1 MLANLPAAS
10 VSTGRHRERTDA
22 DVAWW
27 LDVASTHANII
38 ISDQYDTCTYR
49 ENISESRYLPVRSLV
64 PVRVRAHLLLGCLTP
79 GEQADNG
86 TRKHASRGIDNAPC
100 VYGIPGPAGA
110 IRYTPGSLYHTFWG
124 YAEK

>member
-1 MLANLPAAS
+1 MMNSNRCCLVAS
-10 VSTGRHRERTDA
+10 VGSIPTSINSIGGQYHTHIDQGNA
-22 DVAWW
+22 SGDGCSPVWK
-27 LDVASTHANII
+27 VAS
-38 ISDQYDTCTYR
+38 
-49 ENISESRYLPVRSLV
+49 E
-64 PVRVRAHLLLGCLTP
+64 RVRAHILLGCLTP
-79 GEQADNG
+79 GEKADNG